1 MLMAHKILIV
11 GGAGY
16 IGSHVNKFLSERGYE
31 TVVFDNLSTGRREL
45 VKWGEF
51 FKGDLADGRRL
62 EACFRKYRI
71 EAVMHFGAFAYVGES
86 VSDPAKYYRNN
97 VANTLNLLDAMKKHG
112 AGKFIFSSSCAVYGV
127 PASVPIRETAPFS
140 PVNPYGRTKNMV
152 EEILADY
159 EAAYGLRH
167 VNLRYF
173 NAAGADP
180 GAETGEMHDPETHL
194 IPLALDAA
202 AGLRADIKIFGTDY
216 KTADGTCV
224 RDYVHVRDLAAAHES
239 ALRYLM
245 KGGRSDSFNL
255 GNGRGF
261 SVREVIEAAREVT
274 GRRIRVSLAKRRPGD
289 PPALIAA
296 SAKARRVLGWKPEYP
311 GLNEI
316 VGTAWRWHR
325 RKGGRPAF

>member
-1 MLMAHKILIV
+1 MESSILIV

-16 IGSHVNKFLSERGYE
+16 IGSHVNKLLSERGYK
-31 TVVFDNLSTGRREL
+31 TVVFDNLSTGHREL
-45 VKWGEF
+45 VKWGRF
-51 FKGDLADGRRL
+51 FKGDLADRRRL
-62 EACFRKYRI
+62 DACFGKYKI
-71 EAVMHFGAFAYVGES
+71 DAVMHFGAFAYVGES
-86 VSDPAKYYRNN
+86 ISDPAKYYRNN
-97 VANTLNLLDAMKKHG
+97 VAGTLNLLNAMNKFG
-112 AGKFIFSSSCAVYGV
+112 VGKFIFSSSCAVYGV
-127 PASVPIRETAPFS
+127 PASVPIGENHPFS
-140 PVNPYGRTKNMV
+140 PISPYGRTKNMV

-159 EAAYGLRH
+159 EAAYGIKR

-180 GAETGEMHDPETHL
+180 GGGTGEIHDPETHL

-202 AGLRADIKIFGTDY
+202 AGLRKDIKIFGTDY
-216 KTADGTCV
+216 KTGDGTCV

-245 KGGRSDSFNL
+245 KGGPGDSFNL

-261 SVREVIEAAREVT
+261 SVREVIEAARKVT
-274 GRRIRVSLAKRRPGD
+274 GRGIKVTLSKKRPGD
-289 PPALIAA
+289 PPVLIAD

-316 VGTAWRWHR
+316 IGAAWRWHERKSGR
-325 RKGGRPAF
+325 RA

>member
-1 MLMAHKILIV
+1 MQSSILIV

-16 IGSHVNKFLSERGYE
+16 IGSHANKFLSERGYR
-31 TVVFDNLSTGRREL
+31 TVVFDDLSTGRREL

-51 FKGDLADGRRL
+51 FKGGLADPRRL
-62 EACFRKYRI
+62 DACFRKYRI

-97 VANTLNLLDAMKKHG
+97 VANTLNLLDAMKKSG
-112 AGKFIFSSSCAVYGV
+112 VGKFIFSSSCAVYGV
-127 PASVPIRETAPFS
+127 PSSVPIRENQPFAPIS
-140 PVNPYGRTKNMV
+140 PYGRTKNMV

-159 EAAYGLRH
+159 EAAYGIKR

-180 GAETGEMHDPETHL
+180 GGETGELHDPETHL

-202 AGLRADIKIFGTDY
+202 AGLRKDIKIFGTDY
-216 KTADGTCV
+216 KTRDGTCV
-224 RDYVHVRDLAAAHES
+224 RDYVHVCDLAAAHES

-245 KGGRSDSFNL
+245 KGGPSDSFNL

-261 SVREVIEAAREVT
+261 SVSEVIEAARKVT
-274 GRRIRVSLAKRRPGD
+274 GRGIRVSFAKKRPGD
-289 PPALIAA
+289 PPVLIAG
-296 SAKARRVLGWKPEYP
+296 SAKARRVLGWKPEYT
-311 GLNEI
+311 GLPEI
-316 VGTAWRWHR
+316 IGTAWQWHR
-325 RKGGRPAF
+325 RACGRRTF